1 MDDDARRRCLE
12 PFYSTKGERGTGLGL
27 PMVYGMVQRHNGDIA
42 IESELGKGT
51 TISLS
56 FPAASAE
63 TPVHSVAPVEVPTGL
78 RLLLVDDDPVLLK
91 SLRDALEADGH
102 EIVTANGGREGID
115 TFREAHEAHQAFSA
129 VVTDLGMPY
138 VDGRQVANAV
148 KSIAPDAPVILLT
161 GWGQRLQAEGDLPA
175 HVNLVLAKPPRL
187 RELREA
193 LARCCI
199 KVAG

>member
-1 MDDDARRRCLE
+1 MQE
-12 PFYSTKGERGTGLGL
+12 
-27 PMVYGMVQRHNGDIA
+27 V
-42 IESELGKGT
+42 
-51 TISLS
+51 
-56 FPAASAE
+56 
-63 TPVHSVAPVEVPTGL
+63 TPDEVPTGL
-78 RLLLVDDDPVLLK
+78 HILLVDDDPVLLK

-102 EIVTANGGREGID
+102 TIVTANGGREGID
-115 TFREAHEAHQAFSA
+115 TFREAHESQQSFSA

-175 HVNLVLAKPPRL
+175 HVDLVLAKPPRL

-193 LARCCI
+193 LARCCA
-199 KVAG
+199 K